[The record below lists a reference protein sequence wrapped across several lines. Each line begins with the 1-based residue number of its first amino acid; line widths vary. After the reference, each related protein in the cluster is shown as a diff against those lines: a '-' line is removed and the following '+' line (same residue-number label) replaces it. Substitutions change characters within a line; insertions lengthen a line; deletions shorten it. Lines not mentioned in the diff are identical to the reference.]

1 MKIGKFAR
9 LLLAVPPFLAGCG
22 NFWQPPSGS
31 TGTGT
36 TTTTLSSGN
45 FYVLNLATRQIV
57 GYNINSGSLNQ
68 IGAYTLSSAPNAIA
82 IAPSGKFLYVSTV
95 TGIYLYTIASNGALT
110 IGYSG
115 NVVSSDPAAAIAVD
129 TTGGWLLDAIEGTS
143 GFTLAANPISS
154 DGLITGAAV
163 AKSYGIN
170 NAAVHQMAISGD
182 DANIFVTLGT
192 VGTAVISFNSSNAEP
207 LANSAST
214 IAVANT
220 GGSALS
226 VAVDPSTSPRLFY
239 IGETLG
245 DSAGTSG
252 GLRVFNYSSLGASG
266 GLTQA
271 SGSPI
276 ASGGLAPNTIL
287 AIASGDYVYAGN
299 GTGPTS
305 AGNITGFSVTS
316 SGGIYT
322 VATGSTV
329 AAGTQPYGLAEDSDS
344 HFVLAVAEGGNS
356 DLTAYIFDTTTA
368 GQLDVS
374 LTSTTGTDPTEAVAV
389 AAAP

>member
-1 MKIGKFAR
+1 MPSLWLTASPR
-9 LLLAVPPFLAGCG
+9 L
-22 NFWQPPSGS
+22 Q
-31 TGTGT
+31 
-36 TTTTLSSGN
+36 
-45 FYVLNLATRQIV
+45 
-57 GYNINSGSLNQ
+57 
-68 IGAYTLSSAPNAIA
+68 
-82 IAPSGKFLYVSTV
+82 
-95 TGIYLYTIASNGALT
+95 
-110 IGYSG
+110 
-115 NVVSSDPAAAIAVD
+115 
-129 TTGGWLLDAIEGTS
+129 
-143 GFTLAANPISS
+143 
-154 DGLITGAAV
+154 
-163 AKSYGIN
+163 
-170 NAAVHQMAISGD
+170 
-182 DANIFVTLGT
+182 
-192 VGTAVISFNSSNAEP
+192 
-207 LANSAST
+207 
-214 IAVANT
+214 
-220 GGSALS
+220 
-226 VAVDPSTSPRLFY
+226 VDPSTSPRLFY